1 MDPHTLHIN
10 PLLFGCPDC
19 TARLC
24 MHCIQPSAIAGTLSG
39 LQYLWPEQEG
49 SNWATP
55 QQPLGQFLY
64 DTYTEEDYHIIW
76 ETYSYSDFSWDFGKL
91 NSSVAK
97 PRHSR
102 LSPAI
107 TKVYKQQVTQIL
119 TPWVLACR
127 WHMILVTTAATKL
140 QNDTRTGFWCCGVVS
155 PKSLSGMLAIKWRTC
170 NTPGMCCRPY
180 TNA

>member
-1 MDPHTLHIN
+1 MHHKGSSAVDPHTLHIN

-55 QQPLGQFLY
+55 QQPLGQVLY

-91 NSSVAK
+91 NSSAAK

-102 LSPAI
+102 LSPTI
-107 TKVYKQQVTQIL
+107 TKVYKQQVTQVL
-119 TPWVLACR
+119 TPSN
-127 WHMILVTTAATKL
+127 MPLVHDSCYNCSHKVAGRHKNQFL
-140 QNDTRTGFWCCGVVS
+140 MLWCGIPKEPVRHAGYQVENLHLGS
-155 PKSLSGMLAIKWRTC
+155 PV
-170 NTPGMCCRPY
+170 
-180 TNA
+180 

>member
-1 MDPHTLHIN
+1 MHHKGSSAVEPLALHIN
-10 PLLFGCPDC
+10 PLLFWCPEW

-24 MHCIQPSAIAGTLSG
+24 MHCIEPAATAGTLSG

-55 QQPLGQFLY
+55 QHPLGEVLY

-91 NSSVAK
+91 NSSAAK

-102 LSPAI
+102 LSPTI
-107 TKVYKQQVTQIL
+107 TKVYKQQVTRNL
-119 TPWVLACR
+119 TPSKFP
-127 WHMILVTTAATKL
+127 LVHYNCHNCSNKVAG
-140 QNDTRTGFWCCGVVS
+140 RY
-155 PKSLSGMLAIKWRTC
+155 KSNFLVW
-170 NTPGMCCRPY
+170 NP
-180 TNA
+180 